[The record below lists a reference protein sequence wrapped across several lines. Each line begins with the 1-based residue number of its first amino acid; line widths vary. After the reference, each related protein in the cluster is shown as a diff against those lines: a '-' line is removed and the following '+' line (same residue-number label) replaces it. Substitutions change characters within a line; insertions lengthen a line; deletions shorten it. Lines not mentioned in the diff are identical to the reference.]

1 MENGWIT
8 EDNKYAMDANH
19 IVRSLQKPAS
29 EFTKKDIIDYICRF
43 QIRHINFMYVGGDGR
58 LKTLNFIINDKDYLD
73 TLLSCGER
81 VDGSSLFDFIDA
93 DSSDLYVVPRFNT
106 AFLFPGGTTPGDYTP
121 FSSWYNDNNTTLC
134 MLCSYFDKDGNPL
147 ASAPEQTL
155 IKAME
160 AFKRTTGMDFHA
172 MAELEYYVARD
183 DRGEFPAEDQ
193 HGYHESS
200 PFAKTEHSR
209 ICCMKAITEM
219 GGRVKY
225 GHSEVGN
232 FTLNGRLYEQNEI
245 EFLPCDAMS
254 AAEQILLAKWIIRLN
269 AEYAEQ
275 EVSFAPKIT
284 TGKAGS
290 GLHIHMQLMKDGRNM
305 MLDNGQL
312 SQHAL
317 KAIAGM
323 MDLAPSITAFGNKNP
338 TSYFR
343 LVPHQEAPTNICWG
357 DRNRSVLVRV
367 PLGWTSGVD
376 MCRKANPL
384 EPPTSIDTTQKQTV
398 EMRSPDGSADVYQLL
413 AGLCVA
419 CRHGFEM
426 DNALELAKRT
436 YVDVNIHDVVNAD
449 KLAKL
454 ATLPDSCAASADCLE
469 RQRAVFEQYGVFSP
483 TMIDG
488 IITKLRSYDDRTL
501 RATIQGDDKAIAELV
516 RKYFHCG

>member
-1 MENGWIT
+1 
-8 EDNKYAMDANH
+8 
-19 IVRSLQKPAS
+19 
-29 EFTKKDIIDYICRF
+29 
-43 QIRHINFMYVGGDGR
+43 MYVGGDGR

-209 ICCMKAITEM
+209 RCCMKAITEM

-305 MLDNGQL
+305 MLDKGQL

-454 ATLPDSCAASADCLE
+454 ATLPDSCAASADSLE